1 MKTFRVQTMAEDIS
15 SVITDLRNEAV
26 ERCRKRI
33 LEATQGIGKKPRKP
47 GSDFGLMSNVKKQYG
62 L

>member
-1 MKTFRVQTMAEDIS
+1 MAEDIS
-15 SVITDLRNEAV
+15 NIISDLRNEAV

-33 LEATQGIGKKPRKP
+33 LEATQGLGKKPRKP
-47 GSDFGLMSNVKKQYG
+47 GSDFGLMSGVKQQYG

>member
-1 MKTFRVQTMAEDIS
+1 MADDMTGI
-15 SVITDLRNEAV
+15 IRDLRNEAV

-33 LEATQGIGKKPRKP
+33 LEATQGLGKKPRKP
-47 GSDFGLMSNVKKQYG
+47 GADYGLMSTIKKRHG